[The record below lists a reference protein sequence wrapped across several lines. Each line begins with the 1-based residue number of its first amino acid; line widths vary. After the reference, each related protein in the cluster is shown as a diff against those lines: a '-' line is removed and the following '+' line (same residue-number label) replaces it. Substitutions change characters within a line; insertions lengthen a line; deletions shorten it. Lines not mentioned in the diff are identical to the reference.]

1 LLDAPGLACLPPLTY
16 LDMLALMK
24 HACVV
29 LTDSG
34 GVQEET
40 TALGVPC
47 LTLRENTERPVTV
60 TEGSNAIAGR
70 DPAVILALC
79 RDILR
84 YGGKAGRIPQ
94 YWDGRAAE
102 RIAAI
107 TAMWLQGRRELR

>member
-1 LLDAPGLACLPPLTY
+1 MLEPLDYP
-16 LDMLALMK
+16 DFIALE
-24 HACVV
+24 AEARLVI
-29 LTDSG
+29 TDSG

-60 TEGSNAIAGR
+60 AEGSNAIAGR

-102 RIAAI
+102 RVAAAI
-107 TAMWLQGRRELR
+107 GLWLSSRRDGRP

>member
-1 LLDAPGLACLPPLTY
+1 MKDACL
-16 LDMLALMK
+16 
-24 HACVV
+24 V

-40 TALGVPC
+40 TALGIPC

-60 TEGSNAIAGR
+60 SEGSNAIAGR
-70 DPAVILALC
+70 DPSVILALC

-84 YGGKAGRIPQ
+84 YGGKSGRIPQ

-102 RIAAI
+102 RIADA
-107 TAMWLQGRRELR
+107 TVAWLGGSRRREARS